1 VWKKVIELFDRFS
14 DWMAKPSGDPIS
26 DKINRISSAILL
38 VNLVLATVFGTVS
51 FVFDYPL
58 IGWITFTAHPVYAFG
73 IYVARKGHVDLCKVL
88 LLMHAYLMIFA
99 QVVINSNSSH
109 VSLYFLPAIT
119 CTMLLLQGNI
129 RFLGR
134 FIAILGAGL
143 MLISEVVV
151 FPGMGPEIT
160 EKVRFMDQIANVVG
174 SISIT
179 MFAMYFLLKF
189 NDEVQQKL
197 KVQTQEYEKMNQYL
211 HSSNNTKTRLFS
223 IISHDLRNPLI
234 SIKSSVSVIREP
246 EFPEEEKTALL
257 EELEKRVDYAM
268 NLMNNLLIWS
278 RTQLSGIQFQPE
290 IIELGELTKQVTN
303 QMEAMAQLKKV
314 SIQFNF
320 LHVPVLVNVD
330 KNMIE
335 IVLRNLI
342 SNAIKF
348 TQAGGFVKIHGALI
362 NGKFITTI
370 SDSGVGIEPDAL
382 EKIRNQIFY
391 TTPGTEKEK
400 GSGLGLMLSRE
411 FLARHDSELII
422 DSQPGAGTR
431 ISFKLEVVD
440 H

>member
-1 VWKKVIELFDRFS
+1 MWKKLIELFDQFS
-14 DWMAKPSGDPIS
+14 QWMAKPEGDPVV
-26 DKINRISSAILL
+26 DKINRISTAILL
-38 VNLVLATVFGTVS
+38 VNLILATVFGLAM
-51 FVFDYPL
+51 FVFEYSI
-58 IGWITFTAHPVYAFG
+58 IGWITFTVHPVYALG
-73 IYVARKGHVDLCKVL
+73 IYIARKGHVDFCKVL
-88 LLMHAYLMIFA
+88 LLLHAYLMVFS

-109 VSLYFLPAIT
+109 VSLYFLPSIT
-119 CTMLLLQGNI
+119 CTLLLLQGKQ

-134 FIAILGAGL
+134 FLAIFGAAL

-151 FPGMGPEIT
+151 FPGIGIEIS
-160 EKVRFMDQIANVVG
+160 EKIRFMDQITNVIG
-174 SISIT
+174 SVSIT

-189 NDEVQQKL
+189 NDEVQEKL
-197 KVQTQEYEKMNQYL
+197 KIQTEEYERMNQHL

-246 EFPEEEKTALL
+246 SFPEEEKNTIL

-278 RTQLSGIQFQPE
+278 RTQLNGIQFQPE
-290 IIELGELTKQVTN
+290 ILELSDLNKQVLQ
-303 QMEAMAQLKKV
+303 QMEAMAILKKV
-314 SIQFNF
+314 SLQMNF
-320 LHVPVLVNVD
+320 SHVPVLVNVD
-330 KNMIE
+330 KNMIQ

-348 TQAGGFVKIHGALI
+348 TESGGFVRIHGTVL
-362 NGKFITTI
+362 NGKFITTVA
-370 SDSGVGIEPDAL
+370 DSGVGIETEAL

-391 TTPGTEKEK
+391 TTPGTNKEK
-400 GSGLGLMLSRE
+400 GSGLGLMLSRD
-411 FLARHDSELII
+411 FLQRHDSDLMI
-422 DSQPGAGTR
+422 DSSPGAGTR

>member
-1 VWKKVIELFDRFS
+1 VWKKIIELFDRFS
-14 DWMAKPSGDPIS
+14 DWMAKPVGDPIA

-38 VNLVLATVFGTVS
+38 VNLLLATVFGTVS

-73 IYVARKGHVDLCKVL
+73 IYIARKGHIDLCKVL
-88 LLMHAYLMIFA
+88 LLLHAYLMIFA
-99 QVVINSNSSH
+99 QVLINSNSSH

-119 CTMLLLQGNI
+119 CTMLLLQGNT

-134 FIAILGAGL
+134 FLAIFGAVL
-143 MLISEVVV
+143 MLISEVVI
-151 FPGMGPEIT
+151 FPGIGPEIT
-160 EKVRFMDQIANVVG
+160 EKVRFMDQIANVIGAV
-174 SISIT
+174 SIT

-197 KVQTQEYEKMNQYL
+197 KIQTEEYERMNQHL
-211 HSSNNTKTRLFS
+211 LSSNNTKTRLFS

-246 EFPEEEKTALL
+246 EFPEEEKSALL
-257 EELEKRVDYAM
+257 EELEKRVDYSM

-278 RTQLSGIQFQPE
+278 RTQLNGIQFQPE
-290 IIELGELTKQVTN
+290 IIELSDLARRVTN
-303 QMEAMAQLKKV
+303 QMEAMAQIKKV
-314 SIQFNF
+314 SIQLNF
-320 LHVPVLVNVD
+320 VNVPVLVNVD

-362 NGKFITTI
+362 NGKFITTVA
-370 SDSGVGIEPDAL
+370 DSGVGIDIEAL

-391 TTPGTEKEK
+391 TSPGTEKEK

-411 FLARHDSELII
+411 FLASHNSELMI
-422 DSQPGAGTR
+422 DSSPGAGTR
-431 ISFKLEVVD
+431 ISFKLDVVD

>member
-1 VWKKVIELFDRFS
+1 MIKKENDLLLDKVNRMFS
-14 DWMAKPSGDPIS
+14 TL
-26 DKINRISSAILL
+26 LL
-38 VNLVLATVFGTVS
+38 VNLFLASIFVVLAFY
-51 FVFDYPL
+51 FDYDEIAWVTL
-58 IGWITFTAHPVYAFG
+58 TVHPIYALG
-73 IYVARKGHVDLCKVL
+73 IYLSRKGHIAFAKITL
-88 LLMHAYLMIFA
+88 LTHGYLMLFA
-99 QVVINSNSSH
+99 QVIINSNNSH
-109 VSLYFLPAIT
+109 VSMYYLPAII
-119 CTMLLLQGNI
+119 CTLLILQGKQ
-129 RFLGR
+129 RFIGR
-134 FIAILGAGL
+134 FISFLGAIL
-143 MLISEVVV
+143 MLICEVVE
-151 FPGMGPEIT
+151 FPGIGIQIT
-160 EKVRFMDQIANVVG
+160 EEERFIDLVTNVIG
-174 SISIT
+174 SVSIT
-179 MFAMYFLLKF
+179 MLAMYFLLKF

-197 KVQTQEYEKMNQYL
+197 KIQSEDYERVNQHL
-211 HSSNNTKTRLFS
+211 LSSNNTKTRLFS

-246 EFPEEEKTALL
+246 EFPEEEKSALL
-257 EELEKRVDYAM
+257 AELEKRVDYAM

-278 RTQLSGIQFQPE
+278 RTQLNGIQFQPE
-290 IIELGELTKQVTN
+290 IIEISELAKQVTN

-314 SIQFNF
+314 SIQLNY
-320 LHVPVLVNVD
+320 LNIPVLVNVD

-348 TQAGGFVKIHGALI
+348 TQAGGFVKIHGAMI

-370 SDSGVGIEPDAL
+370 ADSGVGIEPDAL

-391 TTPGTEKEK
+391 TTPGTAKEK

-411 FLARHDSELII
+411 FLARHGSELLI

>member
-1 VWKKVIELFDRFS
+1 MWKKIIEMFDQFS
-14 DWMAKPSGDPIS
+14 RWMVKKDEDPMV
-26 DKINRISSAILL
+26 DKVNRISTALL
-38 VNLVLATVFGTVS
+38 LLNLILATF
-51 FVFDYPL
+51 FVIIGFIFDYH
-58 IGWITFTAHPVYAFG
+58 IIAWITLTTHPVYAVG
-73 IYVARKGHVDLCKVL
+73 IYFARKGYIDFCKVL
-88 LLMHAYLMIFA
+88 LLLHAYLMLFT
-99 QVVINSNSSH
+99 QVIVNSNTSH

-119 CTMLLLQGNI
+119 CSLLLLQGKQ

-134 FIAILGAGL
+134 FISLIGAILLLVA
-143 MLISEVVV
+143 EVGD
-151 FPGMGPEIT
+151 FPGIGLEIT
-160 EKVRFMDQIANVVG
+160 EHVRFIDLVTNVVG
-174 SISIT
+174 SVSIT
-179 MFAMYFLLKF
+179 VLAMYFLLKF

-197 KVQTQEYEKMNQYL
+197 KIKTEEYEKMNQYL

-257 EELEKRVDYAM
+257 GELEKRVDYAM

-278 RTQLSGIQFQPE
+278 RTQLNGIQFQPE
-290 IIELGELTKQVTN
+290 ILELGELTRQVAN

-314 SIQFNF
+314 SIQINF
-320 LHVPVLVNVD
+320 MNVPVLVNAD
-330 KNMIE
+330 KNMLE

-348 TQAGGFVKIHGALI
+348 TQAGGFVRIHGASI
-362 NGKFITTI
+362 SGKFITTI
-370 SDSGVGIEPDAL
+370 ADSGVGIEPEAL

-391 TTPGTEKEK
+391 TTPGTDKEK

-411 FLARHDSELII
+411 FLARHDSELMI
-422 DSQPGAGTR
+422 DSQAGAGTR

>member
-1 VWKKVIELFDRFS
+1 MWKKLIEILDRFS
-14 DWMAKPSGDPIS
+14 NWMITKENDLLL
-26 DKINRISSAILL
+26 DMVNRMFSTLLL
-38 VNLVLATVFGTVS
+38 VNLFLATL
-51 FVFDYPL
+51 FVLLAFYFNYDIIAWVTL
-58 IGWITFTAHPVYAFG
+58 SVHPFYAFG
-73 IYVARKGHVDLCKVL
+73 IYLSRKGYVDVAKIIL
-88 LLMHAYLMIFA
+88 LVHGYLMLFS
-99 QVVINSNSSH
+99 QVVINSNNSH
-109 VSLYFLPAIT
+109 VSLYFLPAII
-119 CTMLLLQGNI
+119 CTLLILQGKQ

-134 FIAILGAGL
+134 FISIIGMAL
-143 MLISEVVV
+143 MLISEMFE
-151 FPGMGPEIT
+151 FPGIGIEIS
-160 EKVRFMDQIANVVG
+160 ENERFVDLITNVVG
-174 SISIT
+174 SVSIT
-179 MFAMYFLLKF
+179 MLAMYFLLKF

-197 KVQTQEYEKMNQYL
+197 KIQSEDYERVNQHL
-211 HSSNNTKTRLFS
+211 LSSNNTKTRLFS

-246 EFPEEEKTALL
+246 EFPEEEKSALL

-278 RTQLSGIQFQPE
+278 RTQLNGIQFQPE
-290 IIELGELTKQVTN
+290 IIELGELTKLVTN

-314 SIQFNF
+314 SIQINF
-320 LHVPVLVNVD
+320 TNVPVLVNVD
-330 KNMIE
+330 KNMVE

-362 NGKFITTI
+362 QGKFITTI
-370 SDSGVGIEPDAL
+370 ADSGVGIEPEAL
-382 EKIRNQIFY
+382 EKIRNQVFY

-422 DSQPGAGTR
+422 DSQSGAGTR

>member
-1 VWKKVIELFDRFS
+1 
-14 DWMAKPSGDPIS
+14 
-26 DKINRISSAILL
+26 
-38 VNLVLATVFGTVS
+38 
-51 FVFDYPL
+51 
-58 IGWITFTAHPVYAFG
+58 
-73 IYVARKGHVDLCKVL
+73 
-88 LLMHAYLMIFA
+88 
-99 QVVINSNSSH
+99 
-109 VSLYFLPAIT
+109 
-119 CTMLLLQGNI
+119 
-129 RFLGR
+129 
-134 FIAILGAGL
+134 
-143 MLISEVVV
+143 
-151 FPGMGPEIT
+151 
-160 EKVRFMDQIANVVG
+160 
-174 SISIT
+174 
-179 MFAMYFLLKF
+179 
-189 NDEVQQKL
+189 
-197 KVQTQEYEKMNQYL
+197 MNQYL

-234 SIKSSVSVIREP
+234 SIKSSVSGIREP
-246 EFPEEEKTALL
+246 EFPENEKTALL

-278 RTQLSGIQFQPE
+278 RTQLNGIQFQPE

-314 SIQFNF
+314 SIQLNF
-320 LHVPVLVNVD
+320 MNIPVLVNVD
-330 KNMIE
+330 KNMVE

-362 NGKFITTI
+362 HGKFITTI
-370 SDSGVGIEPDAL
+370 ADSGVGIEPDAL

-391 TTPGTEKEK
+391 TSPGTAKEK

>member
-1 VWKKVIELFDRFS
+1 MWKKLIEILDRFS
-14 DWMAKPSGDPIS
+14 NWMIKKENDLLL
-26 DKINRISSAILL
+26 DKVNRMFSTLLL
-38 VNLVLATVFGTVS
+38 VNLFLATL
-51 FVFDYPL
+51 FVLLAFYFNYDIIAWVTL
-58 IGWITFTAHPVYAFG
+58 SVHPFYAFG
-73 IYVARKGHVDLCKVL
+73 IYLSRKGYVDVAKIIL
-88 LLMHAYLMIFA
+88 LVHGYLMLFS
-99 QVVINSNSSH
+99 QVVINSNNSH
-109 VSLYFLPAIT
+109 VSLYFLPAII
-119 CTMLLLQGNI
+119 CTLLILQGKQ

-134 FIAILGAGL
+134 FISIIGMAL
-143 MLISEVVV
+143 MLISEMFE
-151 FPGMGPEIT
+151 FPGIGIEIS
-160 EKVRFMDQIANVVG
+160 EKERFVDLITNVVG
-174 SISIT
+174 SVSIT
-179 MFAMYFLLKF
+179 MLAMYFLLKF

-197 KVQTQEYEKMNQYL
+197 KIQSEDYERVNQHL
-211 HSSNNTKTRLFS
+211 LSSNNTKTRLFS

-246 EFPEEEKTALL
+246 EFPEEEKSALL

-278 RTQLSGIQFQPE
+278 RTQLNGIQFQPE
-290 IIELGELTKQVTN
+290 IIELGELTKLVTN

-314 SIQFNF
+314 SIQINF
-320 LHVPVLVNVD
+320 TNVPVLVNVD
-330 KNMIE
+330 KNMVE

-362 NGKFITTI
+362 QGKFITTI
-370 SDSGVGIEPDAL
+370 ADSGVGIEPEAL
-382 EKIRNQIFY
+382 EKIRNQVFY

-422 DSQPGAGTR
+422 DSQSGAGTR

>member
-1 VWKKVIELFDRFS
+1 
-14 DWMAKPSGDPIS
+14 MAKPSGDPIS

-38 VNLVLATVFGTVS
+38 VNLVLATVFATVS

-58 IGWITFTAHPVYAFG
+58 IGWITLTAHPVYALG

-134 FIAILGAGL
+134 FLAILGAGL
-143 MLISEVVV
+143 MLISEVAV

-160 EKVRFMDQIANVVG
+160 EKVRFMDQVANVVG

-320 LHVPVLVNVD
+320 MNLPVLVNVD